1 MGWIHPEKAS
11 KWLRLGRIVI
21 FSSQISSIKNRKEF
35 LLFVSSKLSH
45 IKLNIFF
52 FYSDV
57 AMSLSL
63 QCLCCV
69 PGLQGYCR
77 LQHYYLTHAHH
88 NWSRVKCYNSS
99 GLGQKRFLVQAPKDS
114 ASFCCHMAWGQAQGH
129 CFTVCCLVSLLRL
142 MNISQ
147 GTVHI
152 GSQSNVT
159 CIASL
164 CKFLKRI
171 MLKMCK
177 IFIQLLVIFFHHLF
191 LFLVQA

>member
-1 MGWIHPEKAS
+1 MAQTRQNCDTFQPN
-11 KWLRLGRIVI
+11 
-21 FSSQISSIKNRKEF
+21 FSYKNRKEF
-35 LLFVSSKLSH
+35 FLFVSSKLNH
-45 IKLNIFF
+45 IKLIFFFF

-88 NWSRVKCYNSS
+88 YWLRVKCYIYNSS
-99 GLGQKRFLVQAPKDS
+99 GLGQKRFLVQAPKDN
-114 ASFCCHMAWGQAQGH
+114 ASFCCHMAWGQAQGQ

-142 MNISQ
+142 MSISQ

-159 CIASL
+159 CIAIL
-164 CKFLKRI
+164 CKFFK
-171 MLKMCK
+171 KNNAK
-177 IFIQLLVIFFHHLF
+177 DVQNIQSLVIFSIIFF
-191 LFLVQA
+191 FSWYRPNNDF